1 MKNSLKDKVRYWFE
15 FLNLAH
21 QSPDP
26 IVVSNLRESSG
37 FYSRWGNYRTVK
49 FDVWWREHSYLFRD
63 VDADVLASPK
73 VGDVVTEGAFYVR
86 IPFTYSPSTVGKI
99 VSEKYSRELEKRTVR
114 AKKVKRIY
122 GGAYSLSRDDY
133 PVAKF
138 RHYFVFVRN
147 VYLPLVR
154 VSPRLK
160 TAAWL
165 ERSREAFSKI
175 SPRGV
180 SSERVPFANA
190 DSSEDSDTRLVR
202 RYRQMAEKLLRNVST
217 GAFPGDYEETFV
229 RTQSE
234 IRAKRTAEAPGIDP
248 KARRGAR
255 HGGARAKKSL
265 NADDPFSTRKTR
277 SDKGKK
283 RGARNEP
290 L

>member
-1 MKNSLKDKVRYWFE
+1 M
-15 FLNLAH
+15 
-21 QSPDP
+21 
-26 IVVSNLRESSG
+26 
-37 FYSRWGNYRTVK
+37 
-49 FDVWWREHSYLFRD
+49 
-63 VDADVLASPK
+63 
-73 VGDVVTEGAFYVR
+73 
-86 IPFTYSPSTVGKI
+86 
-99 VSEKYSRELEKRTVR
+99 
-114 AKKVKRIY
+114 
-122 GGAYSLSRDDY
+122 
-133 PVAKF
+133 
-138 RHYFVFVRN
+138 
-147 VYLPLVR
+147 YLPLVR

-165 ERSREAFSKI
+165 ERSREAFSEI

>member
-15 FLNLAH
+15 FLNLAN

-165 ERSREAFSKI
+165 ERSREAFSEI

>member
-165 ERSREAFSKI
+165 ERSREAFSEI